1 VFGHPFLLARIARF
15 ISTRHGTL
23 HRFVSTEL
31 RKIGFV
37 PGVFPRHAGYKIF
50 KVLLRG
56 AELTY
61 ASDEECLI
69 ERDNERL
76 KAMVVAG
83 TPPERAISSLE
94 AAIEPTCPRLC
105 ANHCDQLDDQ

>member
-1 VFGHPFLLARIARF
+1 
-15 ISTRHGTL
+15 
-23 HRFVSTEL
+23 
-31 RKIGFV
+31 
-37 PGVFPRHAGYKIF
+37 
-50 KVLLRG
+50 
-56 AELTY
+56 
-61 ASDEECLI
+61 LI